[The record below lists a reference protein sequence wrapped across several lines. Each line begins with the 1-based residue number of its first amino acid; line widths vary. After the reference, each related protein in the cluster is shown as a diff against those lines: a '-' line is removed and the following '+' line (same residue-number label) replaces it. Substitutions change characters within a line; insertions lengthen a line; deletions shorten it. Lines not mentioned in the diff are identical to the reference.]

1 MQTMISLSAH
11 TVTLPVPHCYT
22 VRSRRTLHTHTHTL
36 SMERPTEKKLTFP
49 QALAGHSSAFWVLLR
64 MVTHVSIEEIG
75 VVKDDLHTHTEL

>member
-1 MQTMISLSAH
+1 
-11 TVTLPVPHCYT
+11 
-22 VRSRRTLHTHTHTL
+22 
-36 SMERPTEKKLTFP
+36 MERPTEKKLTFP

>member
-1 MQTMISLSAH
+1 MISLSAH

-22 VRSRRTLHTHTHTL
+22 VRSRRTLHTHTL

-49 QALAGHSSAFWVLLR
+49 QALAGHSSAFWVLLC